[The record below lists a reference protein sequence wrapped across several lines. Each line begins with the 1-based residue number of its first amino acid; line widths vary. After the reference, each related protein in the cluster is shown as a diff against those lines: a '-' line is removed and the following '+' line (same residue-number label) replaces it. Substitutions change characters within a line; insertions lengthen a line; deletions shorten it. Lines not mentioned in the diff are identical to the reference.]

1 MSSRSRSTG
10 RRTVKEPRPSSAA
23 LREQVQQTVTAI
35 RRTIALIPDIAVV
48 LGSGLGAFSR
58 QIQGR
63 REIAYGQLPHF
74 PVSTVQGHR
83 GALIFGTIKGRRVV
97 AMEGRFHL
105 YEGYSAAQV
114 TYPIRVLRAL
124 GAKVLIISNAA
135 GGLNPLFAQGDLML
149 IADQIGLL
157 MGVSPLTGPNDERL
171 GPRFPDMSAPYDPA
185 LLALAASV
193 ALQERMK
200 VQRGVYV
207 GVPGPS
213 LETRA
218 EYRMLRA
225 LGADAVGMSTVPE
238 VIAAAHAGMRVLG
251 ISCITDLCLPDRL
264 KPLTIEDVLRVAGE
278 TEPKLTRLVL
288 KVIEGLK
295 T

>member
-1 MSSRSRSTG
+1 MKRSA
-10 RRTVKEPRPSSAA
+10 RREGTIAVT
-23 LREQVQQTVTAI
+23 LREQVAGTVKAI
-35 RRTIALIPDIAVV
+35 RRSIALIPDIAVV

-58 QIQGR
+58 QIEGR
-63 REIAYGQLPHF
+63 REVVYERLPHF
-74 PVSTVQGHR
+74 PISTVSGHR
-83 GALIFGTIKGRRVV
+83 GALVFGTVKGHRVV

-105 YEGYSAAQV
+105 YEGYTAAQV

-135 GGLNPLFAQGDLML
+135 GGLNPLFARGDLML
-149 IADQIGLL
+149 IADQIGFF
-157 MGVSPLTGPNDERL
+157 MGANPLIGPNDERL
-171 GPRFPDMSAPYDPA
+171 GVRFPDMSAPYDPA
-185 LLALAASV
+185 LLAAAEAV
-193 ALQERMK
+193 AMRERLK
-200 VQRGVYV
+200 VQKGVYV

-218 EYRMLRA
+218 EYRLLRL

-238 VIAAAHAGMRVLG
+238 VIAAVHAGMRVLG
-251 ISCITDLCLPDRL
+251 VSCITDLCLPDRL

-288 KVIEGLK
+288 KVIEGVK